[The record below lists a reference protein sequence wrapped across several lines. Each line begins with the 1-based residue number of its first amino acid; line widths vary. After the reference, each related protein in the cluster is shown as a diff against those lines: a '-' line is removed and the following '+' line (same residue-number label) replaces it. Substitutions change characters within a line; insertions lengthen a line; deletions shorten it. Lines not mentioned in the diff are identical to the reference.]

1 MRGLMTPALTAIL
14 LIGTLGGIREA
25 QAVSR
30 GSHHQLLAS
39 AGIDANALKAS
50 PMGVGFAIA
59 SPQWGVPGG
68 DYQQTCRDIRTN
80 GNLLQARCQKRDG
93 GWRTT
98 SLDTRSCRSQVIN
111 DDGYLRCT
119 QGGGGRPGYGRPP
132 YGGGGWGG
140 GIPPGDYRQTCN
152 NIRVSGQR
160 LDASCQKADGSWRN
174 TSLNNFQRCGD
185 LISNV
190 DGHLRCGR

>member
-1 MRGLMTPALTAIL
+1 MRGLIMSALTAIL
-14 LIGTLGGIREA
+14 VIGTVGGIREA
-25 QAVSR
+25 QAVSP
-30 GSHHQLLAS
+30 GFHYVLAS
-39 AGIDANALKAS
+39 DGMTANALKTGG
-50 PMGVGFAIA
+50 MGVEFAMA
-59 SPQWGVPGG
+59 PPQWGGGVPPG
-68 DYQQTCRDIRTN
+68 DYQQTCRDVRTN

-93 GWRTT
+93 GWRTS
-98 SLDTRSCRSQVIN
+98 SLDTRTCRSRIIN

-119 QGGGGRPGYGRPP
+119 QGGGGYGRPT

-174 TSLNNFQRCGD
+174 TSLDNFQRCGN